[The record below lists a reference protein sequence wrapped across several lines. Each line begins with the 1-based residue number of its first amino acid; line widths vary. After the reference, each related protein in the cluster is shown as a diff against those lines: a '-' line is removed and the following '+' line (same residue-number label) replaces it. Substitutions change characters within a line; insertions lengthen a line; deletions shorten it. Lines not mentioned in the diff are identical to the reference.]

1 MEKYRIRT
9 EQEFLNEFGENWR
22 STVKAQFPEP
32 MNHLLGIPLDEEDN
46 LRLEQSKGNGHL
58 HVDGFT
64 ISKDMII
71 PVDFTKTSSLDLNRL
86 LKDDL
91 KITLQQNN

>member
-1 MEKYRIRT
+1 
-9 EQEFLNEFGENWR
+9 
-22 STVKAQFPEP
+22 

-46 LRLEQSKGNGHL
+46 LRLEQSKGNDHL

-64 ISKDMII
+64 ISTDMII